1 MSNDKSKFSKEEKA
15 KIALKAVSGNEET
28 LKKLTEK
35 HKVSKDEIME
45 WAVELGITK
54 QGDIPA
60 SGSREGE
67 SGDEND
73 VDIDVSDEEFT
84 KEIKFGAAYDKLKMG
99 RLTFWTVFGTILVLI
114 MIFGIMEV
122 YDYTIF
128 TNQRNVAEQ
137 STFYEIS
144 ELKEKDNETLNTFG
158 VVDSEN
164 GIYRIPIDSA
174 ISITA
179 KEFE

>member
-15 KIALKAVSGNEET
+15 KIALQAVSGDEET
-28 LKKLTEK
+28 IKKLSGKYE
-35 HKVSKDEIME
+35 VSADEIME
-45 WAVELGITK
+45 WAVELGIVK
-54 QGDIPA
+54 QDEVSTVESNVIDPGD
-60 SGSREGE
+60 
-67 SGDEND
+67 DND
-73 VDIDVSDEEFT
+73 VEIDVADDEFT
-84 KEIKFGAAYDKLKMG
+84 KEINFGAAFDKLKMG
-99 RLTFWTVFGTILVLI
+99 RLTFWTIFGTFLVLT
-114 MIFGIMEV
+114 MIIGIMEV
-122 YDYTIF
+122 YDYTIS